1 MLQTVVA
8 QGEKF
13 FSETEIIK
21 SEKAHLSQNIT
32 FFFFFSLWFYSFHN
46 LVNHSII
53 TYTECKLS
61 VWGLVQRG
69 WRQFD
74 EIGVT
79 PSDQIFF

>member
-32 FFFFFSLWFYSFHN
+32 FFFFFFSPVIL
-46 LVNHSII
+46 
-53 TYTECKLS
+53 
-61 VWGLVQRG
+61 
-69 WRQFD
+69 
-74 EIGVT
+74 
-79 PSDQIFF
+79 